1 MSNRTQFEL
10 VGDDCRI
17 YTGKLAATELVGDGT
32 KTLEELAGGVAGG
45 TTHKGLYVI
54 TAIAANSFFA
64 AGLKLGW
71 AFPFKGSEVLKVGDK
86 VKNLI
91 LTPQGDASGWKASGS
106 RSEID
111 TTRLSHEWKK
121 YRFGKKDLQITIN
134 TVTTL
139 GISDEAD
146 GTIGR
151 SFTLFRQ
158 EADGTVTISVPDDTP
173 VYFIGYIRET
183 DLPGETNAFMFAQI
197 VMSASGVGGSV
208 GSAQAQDITARL
220 SGQDP
225 IFYSID
231 IPA

>member
-1 MSNRTQFEL
+1 MSSRNQFEL

-17 YTGKLAATELVGDGT
+17 YTGKLAATELVGDGV

-45 TTHKGLYVI
+45 TVHKGIYVI
-54 TAIAANSFFA
+54 TAIAAASFFP
-64 AGLKLGW
+64 AGMKVGW
-71 AFPFKGSEVLKVGDK
+71 AFPFDGTELLLVGDK
-86 VKNLI
+86 VKKLE
-91 LTPQGDASGWKASGS
+91 LTAQGDASGWKASGS

-111 TTRLSHEWKK
+111 TTRLAHEWKK

-139 GISDEAD
+139 GISDEAE
-146 GTIGR
+146 GTLGR
-151 SFTLFRQ
+151 SFTLFRKD
-158 EADGTVTISVPDDTP
+158 ATGNITVSVPDDTP

-197 VMSASGVGGSV
+197 VMSASGVGGSI
-208 GSAQAQDITARL
+208 GSAQTQDITARL

-225 IFYSID
+225 VFYSID